1 MKKIWYYTFVLFT
14 LFLAGCED
22 TDKLEA
28 DINSLEERVA
38 ALESKVEMLN
48 GNIKALNILCQD
60 GMIISNVEHD
70 AEKGIYMLTL
80 SDGTKLRLA
89 ERTDSFANVP
99 LVTISTEGYW
109 QVSYDNGQTYET
121 LLQGDVPMNAV
132 AQDGYTPEF
141 RINGN
146 GNWEVSVDAGSS
158 YVEVKDVNGNPVEAV
173 YDASS
178 STVNLFESVTEENGV
193 LKITFDGSG
202 KVVEVPVVPDFECY
216 FIDDVT
222 GEQKI
227 NPGETE
233 IFKVYIKGADK
244 TLVTAPAGWKATLGT
259 PNGQNIAELTVTAPQ
274 GKVVTRAVADNTRDI
289 AVLAFKGTFATL
301 AKIQVNPIEVETGG
315 DGPASWDGGLLTLSF
330 PTSDT
335 DLQVIQPASGNPN
348 PFDVAVDGDYW
359 YKASNKVGSSAGEVT
374 IIDDRGSK
382 CFKLSFEP
390 SSTNNSYYISAA
402 GYVLKTPLDI
412 KKKYKLTFQTK
423 ADMDESMKYA
433 ALAVTMRTYDNVY
446 SFICNEQGTSTMA
459 SISGTSDW
467 ADQEVVFDLSEKSK
481 SVGSPTVDKPKVATE
496 AVDASKID
504 IRLFVKAPKGNSIQT
519 GYIRNLKLEEYVPT
533 AQ

>member
-1 MKKIWYYTFVLFT
+1 MKKIWYYTFILFT

-28 DINSLEERVA
+28 DINSLEERVT

-89 ERTDSFANVP
+89 EKTDSFANVP

-158 YVEVKDVNGNPVEAV
+158 YVEVKDVNGNPVKAV

-216 FIDDVT
+216 FIAVT

-233 IFKVYIKGADK
+233 IFEVYIKGADK

-289 AVLAFKGTFATL
+289 SVLAFKGTFATL
-301 AKIQVNPIEVETGG
+301 AKMQVNPIEVETGG
-315 DGPASWDGGLLTLSF
+315 GNLPEPSDPVTELNVPLTVNTTFTSIAKYAASAEETHLSG
-330 PTSDT
+330 DT
-335 DLQVIQPASGNPN
+335 DFWFHRQTDAITTVSMDDAE
-348 PFDVAVDGDYW
+348 VAV
-359 YKASNKVGSSAGEVT
+359 KAVVTGTKGAWNTSSFGFHTTAT
-374 IIDDRGSK
+374 FDR
-382 CFKLSFEP
+382 
-390 SSTNNSYYISAA
+390 TQ
-402 GYVLKTPLDI
+402 
-412 KKKYKLTFQTK
+412 KYKLTFRAKSDVAGSIGIAIRNSDDTK
-423 ADMDESMKYA
+423 GFRMIKVDGTTNWERSVTTQNTTDSWDTEFSVNFDFGYA
-433 ALAVTMRTYDNVY
+433 
-446 SFICNEQGTSTMA
+446 STNMA
-459 SISGTSDW
+459 SN
-467 ADQEVVFDLSEKSK
+467 ADSYNEKEVETTDADVKGINIYFYNN
-481 SVGSPTVDKPKVATE
+481 KVNTTLY
-496 AVDASKID
+496 VKD
-504 IRLFVKAPKGNSIQT
+504 IKLVK
-519 GYIRNLKLEEYVPT
+519 L
-533 AQ
+533 